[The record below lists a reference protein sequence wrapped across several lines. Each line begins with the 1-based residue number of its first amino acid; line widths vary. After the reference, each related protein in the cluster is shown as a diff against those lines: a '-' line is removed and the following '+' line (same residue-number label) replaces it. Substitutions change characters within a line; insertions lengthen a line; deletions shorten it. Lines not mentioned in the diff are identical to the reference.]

1 MPPLTPLDIQ
11 HKEFT
16 KAMRGYA
23 MHEVDTFLDQITEE
37 FTRQQ
42 DEIARLREQAA
53 SSQGQPTQVQM
64 PPQVHMPPPVQVQA
78 PPPPPPVSERG
89 GEEAI
94 ARALV
99 MAQRMADQT
108 VEEAKVK
115 AKSMV
120 AEAEARTKNMTE
132 QSQLRAREVTEAA
145 QMRAREV
152 TEAAQMRA
160 REVSEA
166 AQARARELTEGLE
179 TRYKERI
186 QSAEA
191 RARVAEEQSRMQI
204 AQVTEQVA
212 RRRQELESSIEAL
225 RAFERDYRARL
236 RGFVE
241 GQLKALEDAAP
252 SGPVAPPQP
261 PGMGGVGNSRPLP
274 GSEDLPALST
284 GARQVN
290 NSYSALRDPTTDQL
304 GNGRDRV
311 DRLRHDD

>member
-23 MHEVDTFLDQITEE
+23 MHEVDTFLDQVTEE
-37 FTRQQ
+37 FTRMQ
-42 DEIARLREQAA
+42 DGTARLREQA
-53 SSQGQPTQVQM
+53 SSAPAPQQV
-64 PPQVHMPPPVQVQA
+64 PVQVQQA
-78 PPPPPPVSERG
+78 PPPPPPQPQPVAAEARGGAG

-120 AEAEARTKNMTE
+120 AEAEARAKNMTE
-132 QSQLRAREVTEAA
+132 QA

-160 REVSEA
+160 REVTEA

-191 RARVAEEQSRMQI
+191 RARVAEEQARMQI
-204 AQVTEQVA
+204 AQATEQVA

-252 SGPVAPPQP
+252 SVPVAPPQP
-261 PGMGGVGNSRPLP
+261 PGLGGNSRPLP
-274 GSEDLPALST
+274 GADDLPALST
-284 GARQVN
+284 GARQS
-290 NSYSALRDPTTDQL
+290 SYSALRDSSSDQL
-304 GNGRDRV
+304 GHNGRDRV

>member
-23 MHEVDTFLDQITEE
+23 MHEVDTFLDQVTEE
-37 FTRQQ
+37 FTRMQ
-42 DEIARLREQAA
+42 DEIARLREQA
-53 SSQGQPTQVQM
+53 SSVGQPQSA
-64 PPQVHMPPPVQVQA
+64 PVHVQA
-78 PPPPPPVSERG
+78 PPPPPPPQPQPMAAEPRGGGAG

-120 AEAEARTKNMTE
+120 AEAEARAKNMTE
-132 QSQLRAREVTEAA
+132 QAQMRAREVTEAA

-160 REVSEA
+160 REVTEA

-191 RARVAEEQSRMQI
+191 RARVAEEQARMQI
-204 AQVTEQVA
+204 AQATEQVA

-261 PGMGGVGNSRPLP
+261 PGLGGNSRPLP
-274 GSEDLPALST
+274 GAEDLPALST
-284 GARQVN
+284 GARQS
-290 NSYSALRDPTTDQL
+290 SYSSLRDNSDQL
-304 GNGRDRV
+304 GHNGRDRV

>member
-23 MHEVDTFLDQITEE
+23 MHEVDTFLDQVTEE
-37 FTRQQ
+37 FTRMQ
-42 DEIARLREQAA
+42 DEIARLREQA
-53 SSQGQPTQVQM
+53 SSVAQPQ
-64 PPQVHMPPPVQVQA
+64 PAPVPMQA
-78 PPPPPPVSERG
+78 PPPPPPPQPQPVAAEARGGGAG

-108 VEEAKVK
+108 VDEAKVK

-120 AEAEARTKNMTE
+120 AEAEARAKNMTE
-132 QSQLRAREVTEAA
+132 QAQMRAREVTEAA

-160 REVSEA
+160 REVTEA

-191 RARVAEEQSRMQI
+191 RARVAEEQARMQI
-204 AQVTEQVA
+204 AQATEQVA

-261 PGMGGVGNSRPLP
+261 PGLGGNSRPLP
-274 GSEDLPALST
+274 GADDLPALST
-284 GARQVN
+284 GARQS
-290 NSYSALRDPTTDQL
+290 SYSALRDSTSDQL
-304 GNGRDRV
+304 GHNGRDRV

>member
-23 MHEVDTFLDQITEE
+23 MHEVDTFLDQVTEE
-37 FTRQQ
+37 FTRMQ
-42 DEIARLREQAA
+42 DEIARLREQA
-53 SSQGQPTQVQM
+53 SSAAPPQPVPVQM
-64 PPQVHMPPPVQVQA
+64 QQA
-78 PPPPPPVSERG
+78 PPPPPPQPQPVAAEARSGAG

-120 AEAEARTKNMTE
+120 AEAEARAKNMTE
-132 QSQLRAREVTEAA
+132 QA

-160 REVSEA
+160 REVTDAAQMRAREVTEA

-191 RARVAEEQSRMQI
+191 RARVAEEQARMQI
-204 AQVTEQVA
+204 AQATEQVA

-261 PGMGGVGNSRPLP
+261 PGLGGNSRPLP
-274 GSEDLPALST
+274 GADDLPALST
-284 GARQVN
+284 GARQS
-290 NSYSALRDPTTDQL
+290 SYSALRDSTSDQL
-304 GNGRDRV
+304 GHNGRDRV

>member
-23 MHEVDTFLDQITEE
+23 MHEVDTFLDQVTEE
-37 FTRQQ
+37 FTRMQ
-42 DEIARLREQAA
+42 DEIARLREQA
-53 SSQGQPTQVQM
+53 SSAG
-64 PPQVHMPPPVQVQA
+64 PPQPVQVQQA
-78 PPPPPPVSERG
+78 PPPPPPPQAQPVPAEARGGAG

-120 AEAEARTKNMTE
+120 AEAEARAKNMTE
-132 QSQLRAREVTEAA
+132 QA

-160 REVSEA
+160 REVTEA

-191 RARVAEEQSRMQI
+191 RARVAEEQARMQI
-204 AQVTEQVA
+204 AQATEQVA

-261 PGMGGVGNSRPLP
+261 PGLGANNRPLP
-274 GSEDLPALST
+274 GADDLPALST
-284 GARQVN
+284 GARQS
-290 NSYSALRDPTTDQL
+290 SYSALRDSTSDQP
-304 GNGRDRV
+304 GHNGRDRV

>member
-23 MHEVDTFLDQITEE
+23 MHEVDTFLDQVTEE
-37 FTRQQ
+37 FTRMQ
-42 DEIARLREQAA
+42 DEIARLREQA
-53 SSQGQPTQVQM
+53 SSAAPAQPAPVVQ
-64 PPQVHMPPPVQVQA
+64 QA
-78 PPPPPPVSERG
+78 PPPPQPQPVAAEARGGPG

-120 AEAEARTKNMTE
+120 AEAEARAKNMTE
-132 QSQLRAREVTEAA
+132 QA

-152 TEAAQMRA
+152 T
-160 REVSEA
+160 EA

-191 RARVAEEQSRMQI
+191 RARVAEEQARMQI
-204 AQVTEQVA
+204 AQATEQVA

-261 PGMGGVGNSRPLP
+261 PGLGANNRPLP
-274 GSEDLPALST
+274 GADDLPALST
-284 GARQVN
+284 GARQ
-290 NSYSALRDPTTDQL
+290 NSYSALRDTTSDQL
-304 GNGRDRV
+304 GHNGRDRV

>member
-23 MHEVDTFLDQITEE
+23 MHEVDTFLDQVTEE
-37 FTRQQ
+37 FTRMQ
-42 DEIARLREQAA
+42 DEIARLREQA
-53 SSQGQPTQVQM
+53 SSAGPPQPVQM
-64 PPQVHMPPPVQVQA
+64 QQTS
-78 PPPPPPVSERG
+78 PPPPPPQAQPVPAEARGGAG

-120 AEAEARTKNMTE
+120 AEAEARAKNMTE
-132 QSQLRAREVTEAA
+132 QAQMRAREVTEAA

-160 REVSEA
+160 REVTEA

-191 RARVAEEQSRMQI
+191 RARVAEEQARMQI
-204 AQVTEQVA
+204 AQATEQVA

-261 PGMGGVGNSRPLP
+261 PGLGANNRPLP
-274 GSEDLPALST
+274 GADDLPALST
-284 GARQVN
+284 GARQ
-290 NSYSALRDPTTDQL
+290 NSYSALRDTTSDQL
-304 GNGRDRV
+304 GHNGRDRV

>member
-23 MHEVDTFLDQITEE
+23 MHEVDTFLDQVTEE
-37 FTRQQ
+37 FTRMQ
-42 DEIARLREQAA
+42 DEIARLREQA
-53 SSQGQPTQVQM
+53 SSVGQPQQA
-64 PPQVHMPPPVQVQA
+64 PVQVQA
-78 PPPPPPVSERG
+78 PPPPPPQPQPVAAEARGGAG

-120 AEAEARTKNMTE
+120 AEAEARAKNMTE
-132 QSQLRAREVTEAA
+132 QAQMRAREVTEAAQMRTREVTEAA

-152 TEAAQMRA
+152 T
-160 REVSEA
+160 EA

-191 RARVAEEQSRMQI
+191 RARVAEEQARMQI
-204 AQVTEQVA
+204 AQATEQVA

-261 PGMGGVGNSRPLP
+261 PGLGGNSRPLP
-274 GSEDLPALST
+274 GADDLPALST
-284 GARQVN
+284 GARQ
-290 NSYSALRDPTTDQL
+290 NSYSALRDTTSDQL
-304 GNGRDRV
+304 GHNGRDRV

>member
-23 MHEVDTFLDQITEE
+23 MHEVDTFLDQVTEE
-37 FTRQQ
+37 FTRMQ
-42 DEIARLREQAA
+42 DEIARLREQA
-53 SSQGQPTQVQM
+53 SSAG
-64 PPQVHMPPPVQVQA
+64 PPQQAPVQVQA
-78 PPPPPPVSERG
+78 PPPPPPPQPQPVAAEVRGSGAG

-120 AEAEARTKNMTE
+120 AEAEARAKNMTE
-132 QSQLRAREVTEAA
+132 QAQMRAREVTEAA

-160 REVSEA
+160 REVTEA

-191 RARVAEEQSRMQI
+191 RARVAEEQARMQI
-204 AQVTEQVA
+204 AQATEQVA

-261 PGMGGVGNSRPLP
+261 PGLGGNSRPLP
-274 GSEDLPALST
+274 GADDLPALST
-284 GARQVN
+284 GARQS
-290 NSYSALRDPTTDQL
+290 SYSSLRDSTSDQL
-304 GNGRDRV
+304 GHNGRDRV

>member
-23 MHEVDTFLDQITEE
+23 MHEVDTFLDQVTEE
-37 FTRQQ
+37 FTRMQ
-42 DEIARLREQAA
+42 DEIARLREQA
-53 SSQGQPTQVQM
+53 SSAAPAQPAPVQM
-64 PPQVHMPPPVQVQA
+64 QA
-78 PPPPPPVSERG
+78 PSPPPPPQAQPQPVAAEARGGGAG

-120 AEAEARTKNMTE
+120 AEAEARAKNMTE
-132 QSQLRAREVTEAA
+132 QA

-160 REVSEA
+160 REVTETAQMRAREVTEA

-191 RARVAEEQSRMQI
+191 RARVAEEQARMQI
-204 AQVTEQVA
+204 AQATEQVA

-261 PGMGGVGNSRPLP
+261 PGLGGNSRPLP
-274 GSEDLPALST
+274 GADDLPALST
-284 GARQVN
+284 GARQS
-290 NSYSALRDPTTDQL
+290 SYTALRDTTSDQL
-304 GNGRDRV
+304 GHNGRDRV

>member
-23 MHEVDTFLDQITEE
+23 MHEVDTFLDQVTEE
-37 FTRQQ
+37 FTRMQ
-42 DEIARLREQAA
+42 DEIARLREQA
-53 SSQGQPTQVQM
+53 SSAG
-64 PPQVHMPPPVQVQA
+64 PPQQAPVQVQA
-78 PPPPPPVSERG
+78 PPPPPPPQPQPVVAEARGSSAG

-120 AEAEARTKNMTE
+120 AEAEARAKNMTE
-132 QSQLRAREVTEAA
+132 QAQMRAREVTEAA

-160 REVSEA
+160 REVTEA

-191 RARVAEEQSRMQI
+191 RARVAEEQARMQI
-204 AQVTEQVA
+204 AQATEQVA

-261 PGMGGVGNSRPLP
+261 PGLGGNSRPLP
-274 GSEDLPALST
+274 GADDLPALST
-284 GARQVN
+284 GARQS
-290 NSYSALRDPTTDQL
+290 SYSSLRDSTSDQL
-304 GNGRDRV
+304 GHNGRDRV

>member
-23 MHEVDTFLDQITEE
+23 MHEVDTFLDQVTEE
-37 FTRQQ
+37 FTRMQ
-42 DEIARLREQAA
+42 DEIARLREQA
-53 SSQGQPTQVQM
+53 SSAA
-64 PPQVHMPPPVQVQA
+64 PPQPVQVQQQA
-78 PPPPPPVSERG
+78 PPPPPPQPQPVAAEARGGAG

-120 AEAEARTKNMTE
+120 AEAEARAKNMTE
-132 QSQLRAREVTEAA
+132 QAQMRAREVTEAA

-160 REVSEA
+160 REVTEA

-191 RARVAEEQSRMQI
+191 RARVAEEQARMQI
-204 AQVTEQVA
+204 AQATEQVA

-261 PGMGGVGNSRPLP
+261 PGLGANNRPLP
-274 GSEDLPALST
+274 GADDLPALST
-284 GARQVN
+284 GARQS
-290 NSYSALRDPTTDQL
+290 SYSALRDSTSDQL
-304 GNGRDRV
+304 GHNGRDRV

>member
-23 MHEVDTFLDQITEE
+23 MHEVDTFLDQVTEE
-37 FTRQQ
+37 FTRMQ
-42 DEIARLREQAA
+42 DEIARLREQA
-53 SSQGQPTQVQM
+53 SSAA
-64 PPQVHMPPPVQVQA
+64 PPQPVQVQQA
-78 PPPPPPVSERG
+78 PPPPPPQPQPVAAEARGGPG

-120 AEAEARTKNMTE
+120 AEAEARAKNMTE
-132 QSQLRAREVTEAA
+132 QS

-160 REVSEA
+160 REVTEA

-191 RARVAEEQSRMQI
+191 RARVAEEQARMQI
-204 AQVTEQVA
+204 AQATEQVA

-261 PGMGGVGNSRPLP
+261 PGLASANNRPLP
-274 GSEDLPALST
+274 GAEDLPALST
-284 GARQVN
+284 GARQS
-290 NSYSALRDPTTDQL
+290 SYSALRDSTSDQL
-304 GNGRDRV
+304 GHNGRDRV

>member
-23 MHEVDTFLDQITEE
+23 MHEVDTFLDQVTEE
-37 FTRQQ
+37 FTRMQ
-42 DEIARLREQAA
+42 DEIARLREQA
-53 SSQGQPTQVQM
+53 SSAA
-64 PPQVHMPPPVQVQA
+64 PPQPVPVQQA
-78 PPPPPPVSERG
+78 PPPPPQPQPVAAEARGGAG

-120 AEAEARTKNMTE
+120 AEAEARAKNMTE
-132 QSQLRAREVTEAA
+132 QA

-160 REVSEA
+160 REVTEA

-191 RARVAEEQSRMQI
+191 RARVAEEQARMQI
-204 AQVTEQVA
+204 AQATEQVA

-261 PGMGGVGNSRPLP
+261 PGLGANNRPLP
-274 GSEDLPALST
+274 GADDLPALTT
-284 GARQVN
+284 GARQS
-290 NSYSALRDPTTDQL
+290 SYSALRDSTSDQL
-304 GNGRDRV
+304 GHNGRDRV

>member
-23 MHEVDTFLDQITEE
+23 MHEVDTFLDQVTEE
-37 FTRQQ
+37 FTRMQ
-42 DEIARLREQAA
+42 DEIARLREQA
-53 SSQGQPTQVQM
+53 SSVAQPQ
-64 PPQVHMPPPVQVQA
+64 PAPVQVQA
-78 PPPPPPVSERG
+78 PPPPPPPQPQPMVAEARGGGAG

-120 AEAEARTKNMTE
+120 AEAEARAKNMTE
-132 QSQLRAREVTEAA
+132 QAQMRAREVTEAA

-160 REVSEA
+160 REVTEA

-191 RARVAEEQSRMQI
+191 RARVAEEQARMQI
-204 AQVTEQVA
+204 AQATEQVA

-261 PGMGGVGNSRPLP
+261 PGLGGNSRPLP
-274 GSEDLPALST
+274 GADDLPALST
-284 GARQVN
+284 GARQS
-290 NSYSALRDPTTDQL
+290 SYSSLRDSTSDQL
-304 GNGRDRV
+304 GHNGRDRV

>member
-23 MHEVDTFLDQITEE
+23 MHEVDTFLDQVTEE
-37 FTRQQ
+37 FTRMQ
-42 DEIARLREQAA
+42 DEIARLREQA
-53 SSQGQPTQVQM
+53 SSAA
-64 PPQVHMPPPVQVQA
+64 PPQPVPVQVQQA
-78 PPPPPPVSERG
+78 PPPPPPQPQPVAAEARSTAG

-120 AEAEARTKNMTE
+120 AEAEARAKNMTE
-132 QSQLRAREVTEAA
+132 QA

-160 REVSEA
+160 REVTEA

-191 RARVAEEQSRMQI
+191 RARVAEEQARMQI
-204 AQVTEQVA
+204 AQATEQVA

-261 PGMGGVGNSRPLP
+261 PGLGGNSRPLP
-274 GSEDLPALST
+274 GADDLPALST
-284 GARQVN
+284 GARQS
-290 NSYSALRDPTTDQL
+290 SYSALRDSTSDQL
-304 GNGRDRV
+304 GHNGRDRV

>member
-23 MHEVDTFLDQITEE
+23 MHEVDTFLDQVTEE
-37 FTRQQ
+37 FTRMQ
-42 DEIARLREQAA
+42 DEIARLREQA
-53 SSQGQPTQVQM
+53 SSVAQPQPAPVQM
-64 PPQVHMPPPVQVQA
+64 QA
-78 PPPPPPVSERG
+78 PPPPPPPQPQPVAAEARGGGAG

-120 AEAEARTKNMTE
+120 AEAEARAKNMTE
-132 QSQLRAREVTEAA
+132 QAQMRAREVTEAA

-160 REVSEA
+160 REVTEA

-191 RARVAEEQSRMQI
+191 RARVAEEQARMQI
-204 AQVTEQVA
+204 AQATEQVA

-261 PGMGGVGNSRPLP
+261 PGLGGNSRPLP
-274 GSEDLPALST
+274 GADDLPALST
-284 GARQVN
+284 GARQS
-290 NSYSALRDPTTDQL
+290 SYSSLRDNSDQL
-304 GNGRDRV
+304 GHNGRDRV

>member
-23 MHEVDTFLDQITEE
+23 MHEVDTFLDQVTEE
-37 FTRQQ
+37 FTRMQ
-42 DEIARLREQAA
+42 DEIARLREQA
-53 SSQGQPTQVQM
+53 SSAG
-64 PPQVHMPPPVQVQA
+64 PPQQAPVQVQA
-78 PPPPPPVSERG
+78 PPPPPPPQPQPVVAEARGSSAG

-120 AEAEARTKNMTE
+120 AEAEARAKNMTE
-132 QSQLRAREVTEAA
+132 QA

-152 TEAAQMRA
+152 T
-160 REVSEA
+160 EA

-191 RARVAEEQSRMQI
+191 RARVAEEQARMQI
-204 AQVTEQVA
+204 AQATEQVA

-261 PGMGGVGNSRPLP
+261 PGLGGNSRPLP
-274 GSEDLPALST
+274 GAEDLPALST
-284 GARQVN
+284 GARQ
-290 NSYSALRDPTTDQL
+290 NSYSTLRDTTSDQL
-304 GNGRDRV
+304 GHNGRDRV

>member
-23 MHEVDTFLDQITEE
+23 MHEVDTFLDQVTEE
-37 FTRQQ
+37 FTRMQ
-42 DEIARLREQAA
+42 DEIARLREQA
-53 SSQGQPTQVQM
+53 SSAAPPQPVPVQM
-64 PPQVHMPPPVQVQA
+64 QQA
-78 PPPPPPVSERG
+78 PPPPPPQPQPVAAEARSGAG

-120 AEAEARTKNMTE
+120 AEAEARAKNMTE
-132 QSQLRAREVTEAA
+132 QAQMRAREVTEAA

-160 REVSEA
+160 REVTEA

-191 RARVAEEQSRMQI
+191 RARVAEEQARMQI
-204 AQVTEQVA
+204 AQATEQVA

-261 PGMGGVGNSRPLP
+261 PGLGGNSRPLP
-274 GSEDLPALST
+274 GADDLPALST
-284 GARQVN
+284 GARQS
-290 NSYSALRDPTTDQL
+290 SYSALRDSTSDQL
-304 GNGRDRV
+304 GHNGRDRV

>member
-37 FTRQQ
+37 FTRLQ

-53 SSQGQPTQVQM
+53 NTQVGAPAVVM
-64 PPQVHMPPPVQVQA
+64 PTPQA
-78 PPPPPPVSERG
+78 PPPPPPPQHQAAPQATSSAG

-120 AEAEARTKNMTE
+120 AESEARAKSLTE
-132 QSQLRAREVTEAA
+132 QSQMRAREITEAA
-145 QMRAREV
+145 QM
-152 TEAAQMRA
+152 
-160 REVSEA
+160 
-166 AQARARELTEGLE
+166 RARELTEGLE

>member
-23 MHEVDTFLDQITEE
+23 MHEVDTFLDQVTEE
-37 FTRQQ
+37 FTRMQ
-42 DEIARLREQAA
+42 DEIARLREQA
-53 SSQGQPTQVQM
+53 SSAA
-64 PPQVHMPPPVQVQA
+64 PPQPAPVQVQA
-78 PPPPPPVSERG
+78 PPPPPPPQPQPVVAEARGGGAG

-120 AEAEARTKNMTE
+120 AEAEARAKNMTE
-132 QSQLRAREVTEAA
+132 QAQMRAREVTEAA

-160 REVSEA
+160 REVTEA

-191 RARVAEEQSRMQI
+191 RARVAEEQARMQI
-204 AQVTEQVA
+204 AQATEQVA

-261 PGMGGVGNSRPLP
+261 PGLGGNSRPLP
-274 GSEDLPALST
+274 GADDLPALST
-284 GARQVN
+284 GARQS
-290 NSYSALRDPTTDQL
+290 SYSALRDSTSDQL
-304 GNGRDRV
+304 GHNGRDRV

>member
-23 MHEVDTFLDQITEE
+23 MHEVDTFLDQVTEE
-37 FTRQQ
+37 FTRMQ
-42 DEIARLREQAA
+42 DEIARLREQA
-53 SSQGQPTQVQM
+53 SSAGS
-64 PPQVHMPPPVQVQA
+64 PQPVQVQQA
-78 PPPPPPVSERG
+78 PPPPPPPQAQPVPAEARGGAG

-120 AEAEARTKNMTE
+120 AEAEARAKNMTE
-132 QSQLRAREVTEAA
+132 QAQMRAREVTEAA

-160 REVSEA
+160 REVTEA

-191 RARVAEEQSRMQI
+191 RARVAEEQARMQI
-204 AQVTEQVA
+204 AQATEQVA

-261 PGMGGVGNSRPLP
+261 PGLGGNSRPLP
-274 GSEDLPALST
+274 GAEDLPALST
-284 GARQVN
+284 GARQS
-290 NSYSALRDPTTDQL
+290 SYSSLRDTPDPP
-304 GNGRDRV
+304 GHNGRDRV

>member
-23 MHEVDTFLDQITEE
+23 MHEVDTFLDQVTEE
-37 FTRQQ
+37 FTRMQ
-42 DEIARLREQAA
+42 DEIARLREQA
-53 SSQGQPTQVQM
+53 SSAG
-64 PPQVHMPPPVQVQA
+64 PPQQAPVQVQA
-78 PPPPPPVSERG
+78 PPPPPPPQPQPVAAEARGGGAG

-120 AEAEARTKNMTE
+120 AEAEARAKNMTE
-132 QSQLRAREVTEAA
+132 QAQMRAREVTEAA

-160 REVSEA
+160 REVTEA

-191 RARVAEEQSRMQI
+191 RARVAEEQARMQI
-204 AQVTEQVA
+204 AQATEQVA

-261 PGMGGVGNSRPLP
+261 PGLGGNSRPLP
-274 GSEDLPALST
+274 GADDLPALST
-284 GARQVN
+284 GARQ
-290 NSYSALRDPTTDQL
+290 NSYSTLRDTTSDQL
-304 GNGRDRV
+304 GHNGRDRV

>member
-1 MPPLTPLDIQ
+1 
-11 HKEFT
+11 T

-23 MHEVDTFLDQITEE
+23 MHEVDTFLDQVTEE
-37 FTRQQ
+37 FTRMQ
-42 DEIARLREQAA
+42 DEIARLREQA
-53 SSQGQPTQVQM
+53 SSAAPAQPA
-64 PPQVHMPPPVQVQA
+64 PVMQQA
-78 PPPPPPVSERG
+78 PPPPPQPQPQPVAAEARGSAG

-120 AEAEARTKNMTE
+120 AEAEARAKNMTE
-132 QSQLRAREVTEAA
+132 QAQMRAREVTAAAQMRAREVTEAA

-160 REVSEA
+160 REVTEA

-191 RARVAEEQSRMQI
+191 RARVAEEQARMQI
-204 AQVTEQVA
+204 AQATEQVA

-261 PGMGGVGNSRPLP
+261 PGLGANNRPLP
-274 GSEDLPALST
+274 GADDLPALST
-284 GARQVN
+284 GARQ
-290 NSYSALRDPTTDQL
+290 NSYSALRDTTSDQL
-304 GNGRDRV
+304 GHNGRDRV

>member
-23 MHEVDTFLDQITEE
+23 MHEVDTFLDQVTEE
-37 FTRQQ
+37 FTRMQ
-42 DEIARLREQAA
+42 DEIARLREQA
-53 SSQGQPTQVQM
+53 SSTAPGQTAPV
-64 PPQVHMPPPVQVQA
+64 PVQQA
-78 PPPPPPVSERG
+78 PPPPQPQPQPVVAEARAGGAGG

-120 AEAEARTKNMTE
+120 AEAEARAKNMTE
-132 QSQLRAREVTEAA
+132 QAQMRAREVTEAA

-160 REVSEA
+160 REVTEA

-191 RARVAEEQSRMQI
+191 RARVAEEQARMQI
-204 AQVTEQVA
+204 AQATEQVA

-261 PGMGGVGNSRPLP
+261 PGLGGNSRPLP
-274 GSEDLPALST
+274 GADDLPALST
-284 GARQVN
+284 GARQ
-290 NSYSALRDPTTDQL
+290 NSYSALRDSTSDQL
-304 GNGRDRV
+304 GHNGRDRV

>member
-23 MHEVDTFLDQITEE
+23 MHEVDTFLDQVTEE
-37 FTRQQ
+37 FTRMQ
-42 DEIARLREQAA
+42 DEIARLREHASGAA
-53 SSQGQPTQVQM
+53 PPP
-64 PPQVHMPPPVQVQA
+64 PPQPAPVVQQA
-78 PPPPPPVSERG
+78 PPPPPPQAMAEGRGG

-120 AEAEARTKNMTE
+120 AEAEARAKNMTD
-132 QSQLRAREVTEAA
+132 QSQMRAREVTEAA

-160 REVSEA
+160 REVTEA

-191 RARVAEEQSRMQI
+191 RARVAEEQARMQI
-204 AQVTEQVA
+204 AQATEQVA

-261 PGMGGVGNSRPLP
+261 PGLGGNSRPLP
-274 GSEDLPALST
+274 GADDLPAIST
-284 GARQVN
+284 GVRQ
-290 NSYSALRDPTTDQL
+290 NSYSALRDPGTDQL
-304 GNGRDRV
+304 GHNGRDRV

>member
-23 MHEVDTFLDQITEE
+23 MHEVDTFLDQVTEE
-37 FTRQQ
+37 FTRMQ
-42 DEIARLREQAA
+42 DEIARLREQA
-53 SSQGQPTQVQM
+53 SSAG
-64 PPQVHMPPPVQVQA
+64 PPQQAPVQVQA
-78 PPPPPPVSERG
+78 PPPPPPPQPQPVAAEVRGGGAG

-120 AEAEARTKNMTE
+120 AEAEARAKNMTE
-132 QSQLRAREVTEAA
+132 QAQMRAREVTEAA

-152 TEAAQMRA
+152 TEAAQLRA
-160 REVSEA
+160 REVTEA

-191 RARVAEEQSRMQI
+191 RARVAEEQARMQI
-204 AQVTEQVA
+204 AQATEQVA

-241 GQLKALEDAAP
+241 GQLKALEDAAR

-261 PGMGGVGNSRPLP
+261 PGLGGNSRPLP
-274 GSEDLPALST
+274 GAEDLPALST
-284 GARQVN
+284 GARQ
-290 NSYSALRDPTTDQL
+290 NSYSTLRDTTSDQL
-304 GNGRDRV
+304 GHNGRDRV

>member
-37 FTRQQ
+37 FTRLQ

-53 SSQGQPTQVQM
+53 NTQVGAPAVVM
-64 PPQVHMPPPVQVQA
+64 PTPQA
-78 PPPPPPVSERG
+78 PPPPPPPQHQAAPQATSSAG
-89 GEEAI
+89 GE
-94 ARALV
+94 
-99 MAQRMADQT
+99 
-108 VEEAKVK
+108 
-115 AKSMV
+115 
-120 AEAEARTKNMTE
+120 
-132 QSQLRAREVTEAA
+132 
-145 QMRAREV
+145 
-152 TEAAQMRA
+152 
-160 REVSEA
+160 
-166 AQARARELTEGLE
+166 
-179 TRYKERI
+179 
-186 QSAEA
+186 EA

>member
-23 MHEVDTFLDQITEE
+23 MHEVDTFLDQVTEE
-37 FTRQQ
+37 FTRMQ
-42 DEIARLREQAA
+42 DEIARLREQA
-53 SSQGQPTQVQM
+53 SSVGQPQSA
-64 PPQVHMPPPVQVQA
+64 PVHVQA
-78 PPPPPPVSERG
+78 PPPPPPPQPQPMAAEPRGGGAG

-120 AEAEARTKNMTE
+120 AEAEARAKNMTE
-132 QSQLRAREVTEAA
+132 QAQMRAREVTEAAQMRTREVTEAA

-152 TEAAQMRA
+152 T
-160 REVSEA
+160 EA

-191 RARVAEEQSRMQI
+191 RARVAEEQARMQI
-204 AQVTEQVA
+204 AQATEQVA

-261 PGMGGVGNSRPLP
+261 PGLGGNSRPLP
-274 GSEDLPALST
+274 GAEDLPALST
-284 GARQVN
+284 GARQS
-290 NSYSALRDPTTDQL
+290 SYSALRDSSSDQL
-304 GNGRDRV
+304 GHNGRDRV